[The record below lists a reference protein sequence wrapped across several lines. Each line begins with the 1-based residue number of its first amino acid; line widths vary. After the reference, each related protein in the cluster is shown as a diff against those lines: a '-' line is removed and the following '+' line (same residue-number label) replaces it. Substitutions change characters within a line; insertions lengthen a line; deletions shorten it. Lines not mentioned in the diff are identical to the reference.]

1 MRRYIVAP
9 LAFAFVS
16 LMPVF
21 PSHARRLAGHA
32 CRASLI
38 LFPLSNAALAQAQEV
53 AASAQLPEVRVSA
66 NGGTGGYV
74 AAEASGATRTET
86 PLREVPQSVR
96 VVTSALIDDLGAT
109 RLADTVDYVSGVA
122 RLNDFGGTWDNYAI
136 RGFSSTDMGYLVN
149 GFPGSRGYN
158 PMRDAATVER
168 LEFLKGPAAA
178 LYGSSEP
185 GGTINIVTKKPRF
198 TRATS
203 AELSAGTLGFARAT
217 VDTTGPIN
225 DQLAYRLNV
234 MAEDSASR
242 SSLIDGSKY
251 LVAPAL
257 AWAPDERTLV
267 QYEGEFMR
275 VRTPLD
281 RGLVNVNG
289 ELPLPRDRYLQE
301 PNDPNLHLSSNTH
314 QLTLDRDVATG
325 WRARLGVSYKE
336 SGFEGYAAEFGSVL
350 ADGRTLTRRN
360 SWRTL
365 PSRDT
370 SAHAEVEGNFHTG
383 GLAHRMLVGVEASRL
398 YMGMDILYSS
408 LAANPYAI
416 DIYEP
421 VYGQAKPPVSPSIS
435 TREHQ
440 RNLGAYLQ
448 DEVSLNDQ
456 WKLMAGVRFDNYH
469 QSVDNLLTVTSTRQS
484 QTAVSP
490 RIGLTWL
497 PTAQL
502 SAYLSLGKSFR
513 PNSGVDEAGNAFDPQ
528 HARAIEA
535 GLKWQS
541 EDARLGATLAV
552 FDIRKNNVLTRSPTN
567 PNFNIAAG
575 DATSRGLEI
584 DAFGQ
589 LDQHW
594 RISSSFT
601 LMNAKV
607 TEDNAIA
614 PGTRLTNIP
623 KVSASLLAIRE
634 DAMPVFGGRYGIGTG
649 IVYVGSRSGN
659 ATDTYSLPAY
669 ATVKLVTY
677 WQIDRRTRV
686 FLDVHNVFDKTY
698 YPASWGNLAVTP
710 GPGRQFVAGL
720 RYQF

>member
-1 MRRYIVAP
+1 MP
-9 LAFAFVS
+9 AFPRHPGLIAS
-16 LMPVF
+16 
-21 PSHARRLAGHA
+21 HA

-38 LFPLSNAALAQAQEV
+38 LFTLSNAALVRAQEL
-53 AASAQLPEVRVSA
+53 AGSANLPEVRVSA
-66 NGGTGGYV
+66 NAGGSGYV
-74 AAEASGATRTET
+74 ATEASGATRTET

-96 VVTSALIDDLGAT
+96 VVTSELINDLGAT

-168 LEFLKGPAAA
+168 FEFLKGPAAA

-185 GGTINIVTKKPRF
+185 GGTINIVTKKPKF
-198 TRATS
+198 TRATT
-203 AELSAGTLGFARAT
+203 AELSAGTLGFRRAT
-217 VDTTGPIN
+217 VDTTGPLN
-225 DQLAYRLNV
+225 EKLAYRLNA

-242 SSLIDGSKY
+242 SSLIDSHKY
-251 LVAPAL
+251 LVAPAF
-257 AWAPDERTLV
+257 AWAPDDRTLL

-289 ELPLPRDRYLQE
+289 RITLPRDRYLQE
-301 PNDPNLHLSSNTH
+301 PNDPNLHLSSDTH
-314 QLTLDRDVATG
+314 QLTLDRQLSAS
-325 WRARLGVSYKE
+325 WRTRIGVSYKE
-336 SGFEGYAAEFGSVL
+336 SSFEGYAAEFGSL
-350 ADGRTLTRRN
+350 RADGRTLTRRH

-370 SAHAEVEGNFHTG
+370 SANAEVEGNFHTG
-383 GLAHRMLVGVEASRL
+383 GLGHRMLVGIEASRL
-398 YMGMDILYSS
+398 FMGMDIAYSS

-416 DIYEP
+416 DLYEP
-421 VYGQAKPPVSPSIS
+421 VYGQAKPPLAPSIS
-435 TREHQ
+435 TRENQ
-440 RNLGAYLQ
+440 RNVGAYLQ
-448 DEVSLNDQ
+448 DEVSIGER
-456 WKLMAGVRFDNYH
+456 WKLLAGVRFDNFH
-469 QSVDNLLTVTSTRQS
+469 QSVDNLLTATSTRQS

-490 RIGLTWL
+490 RLGLTWL

-502 SAYLSLGKSFR
+502 SAYVSVGKSFR

-528 HARAIEA
+528 HARAVEA

-541 EDARLGATLAV
+541 NDERLGATLAV

-575 DATSRGLEI
+575 QATSRGLEI
-584 DAFGQ
+584 DVFGQ

-677 WQIDRRTRV
+677 WQMDRRTRV
-686 FLDVHNVFDKTY
+686 FLDIHNVFDKTY
-698 YPASWGNLAVTP
+698 YPASWGNLAVVP
-710 GPGRQFVAGL
+710 GLGRQFVAGL

>member
-1 MRRYIVAP
+1 M
-9 LAFAFVS
+9 S
-16 LMPVF
+16 VF
-21 PSHARRLAGHA
+21 PYPARRLARHA
-32 CRASLI
+32 CHASLI
-38 LFPLSNAALAQAQEV
+38 LFPPSDAALAETQEMAA
-53 AASAQLPEVRVSA
+53 AASLPEVRVSA
-66 NGGTGGYV
+66 SAGGSGYV
-74 AAEASGATRTET
+74 ATEASGATRTET

-96 VVTSALIDDLGAT
+96 VVTSELIDDLGAT
-109 RLADTVDYVSGVA
+109 RLADTVDYVSGIA

-168 LEFLKGPAAA
+168 FEFLKGPAAA

-185 GGTINIVTKKPRF
+185 GGTINIVTKKPKF
-198 TRATS
+198 TRATT

-225 DQLAYRLNV
+225 DKVAYRLNV

-242 SSLIDGSKY
+242 SSLIDSHKY
-251 LVAPAL
+251 VVAPAL
-257 AWAPDERTLV
+257 AWAIDSQTLL

-281 RGLVNVNG
+281 RGIVNVNG
-289 ELPLPRDRYLQE
+289 KITLPRDRFLQE
-301 PNDPNLHLSSNTH
+301 PSDPNLHLSSNTH
-314 QLTLDRDVATG
+314 QLTLDRELATG
-325 WRARLGVSYKE
+325 WRTRLGVSYKE

-370 SAHAEVEGNFHTG
+370 SANAEVEGSFHTG

-398 YMGMDILYSS
+398 FMGMDIAYSS
-408 LAANPYAI
+408 LAMNPYAI

-421 VYGQAKPPVSPSIS
+421 VYGQAKPPVSPNIS
-435 TREHQ
+435 TRENQ
-440 RNLGAYLQ
+440 RNVGAYLQ
-448 DEVSLNDQ
+448 DEVSLGER
-456 WKLMAGVRFDNYH
+456 WKLLGGVRFDNYH
-469 QSVDNLLTVTSTRQS
+469 QSVDNLLTGRSTSQS

-490 RIGLTWL
+490 RVGLTWL

-502 SAYLSLGKSFR
+502 SAYVSLGKSFR

-528 HARAIEA
+528 HGRAVEA

-541 EDARLGATLAV
+541 SDARLGATLAV
-552 FDIRKNNVLTRSPTN
+552 FDIRKKNVLTRSPTN

-575 DATSRGLEI
+575 EATSRGLEV

-589 LDQHW
+589 LDQRW
-594 RISSSFT
+594 RISTSFA
-601 LMNAKV
+601 LVNAKV

-634 DAMPVFGGRYGIGTG
+634 DAMPWGGGRYGVGTG

-669 ATVKLVTY
+669 ATVKLITY

-686 FLDVHNVFDKTY
+686 FMDVHNVFNKNY
-698 YPASWGNLAVTP
+698 YPASWGNLAVIP
-710 GPGRQFVAGL
+710 GLGRQFVAGL

>member
-1 MRRYIVAP
+1 M
-9 LAFAFVS
+9 S
-16 LMPVF
+16 VF
-21 PSHARRLAGHA
+21 PYPARRLARHA
-32 CRASLI
+32 CHASLI
-38 LFPLSNAALAQAQEV
+38 LFPLSDAALAETQEMAA
-53 AASAQLPEVRVSA
+53 AASLPEVRVSA
-66 NGGTGGYV
+66 SAGGSGYV
-74 AAEASGATRTET
+74 ATEASGATRTET

-96 VVTSALIDDLGAT
+96 VVTSELIDDLGAT
-109 RLADTVDYVSGVA
+109 RLADTVDYVSGIA

-168 LEFLKGPAAA
+168 FEFLKGPAAA

-185 GGTINIVTKKPRF
+185 GGTINIVTKKPKF
-198 TRATS
+198 TRATT

-225 DQLAYRLNV
+225 DKVAYRLNV

-242 SSLIDGSKY
+242 SSLIDSHKY

-257 AWAPDERTLV
+257 AWAIDSQTLL

-281 RGLVNVNG
+281 RGIVNVNG
-289 ELPLPRDRYLQE
+289 KITLPRDRFLQE
-301 PNDPNLHLSSNTH
+301 PSDPNLHLSSNTH
-314 QLTLDRDVATG
+314 QLTLDRELATG
-325 WRARLGVSYKE
+325 WRTRLGVSYKE

-370 SAHAEVEGNFHTG
+370 SANAEVEGNFHTG

-398 YMGMDILYSS
+398 FMGMDIAYSS
-408 LAANPYAI
+408 LAMNPYAI

-421 VYGQAKPPVSPSIS
+421 VYGQAKPPVSPNIS
-435 TREHQ
+435 TRENQ
-440 RNLGAYLQ
+440 RNVGAYLQ
-448 DEVSLNDQ
+448 DEVSLGER
-456 WKLMAGVRFDNYH
+456 WKLLGGVRFDNYH
-469 QSVDNLLTVTSTRQS
+469 QSVDNLLTGRSTSQS

-490 RIGLTWL
+490 RVGLTWL

-502 SAYLSLGKSFR
+502 SAYVSLGKSFR

-528 HARAIEA
+528 HGRAVEA

-541 EDARLGATLAV
+541 SDARLGATLAV
-552 FDIRKNNVLTRSPTN
+552 FDIRKKNVLTRSPTN

-575 DATSRGLEI
+575 EATSRGLEV

-594 RISSSFT
+594 RISTSFA
-601 LMNAKV
+601 LVNAKV

-634 DAMPVFGGRYGIGTG
+634 DAMPWGGGRYGVGTG

-669 ATVKLVTY
+669 ATVKLITY

-686 FLDVHNVFDKTY
+686 FMDVHNVFNKNY
-698 YPASWGNLAVTP
+698 YPASWGNLAVIP
-710 GPGRQFVAGL
+710 GLGRQFVAGL

>member
-1 MRRYIVAP
+1 M
-9 LAFAFVS
+9 S
-16 LMPVF
+16 VF
-21 PSHARRLAGHA
+21 PYPAPRLARHA
-32 CRASLI
+32 CHASLI
-38 LFPLSNAALAQAQEV
+38 LFPLSDAALAETQEM
-53 AASAQLPEVRVSA
+53 AAAARLPEVRVSA
-66 NGGTGGYV
+66 SAGGNGYV
-74 AAEASGATRTET
+74 ATEASGATRTET

-96 VVTSALIDDLGAT
+96 VVTSELIDDLGAT
-109 RLADTVDYVSGVA
+109 RLADTVDYVSGIA

-149 GFPGSRGYN
+149 GLPGSRGYN

-168 LEFLKGPAAA
+168 FEFLKGPAAA

-185 GGTINIVTKKPRF
+185 GGTVNIVTKKPKF
-198 TRATS
+198 TRATT

-225 DQLAYRLNV
+225 DKVAYRLNV

-242 SSLIDGSKY
+242 SSLIDSHKY

-257 AWAPDERTLV
+257 AWAIDSQTLL

-281 RGLVNVNG
+281 RGIVNVNG
-289 ELPLPRDRYLQE
+289 KITLPRDRFLQE
-301 PNDPNLHLSSNTH
+301 PSDPNLHLSSNTH
-314 QLTLDRDVATG
+314 QLTLDRELTTG
-325 WRARLGVSYKE
+325 WRTRLGVSYKE
-336 SGFEGYAAEFGSVL
+336 SGFEGYAAEFGSML

-370 SAHAEVEGNFHTG
+370 SANAEVEGSFHMG
-383 GLAHRMLVGVEASRL
+383 GLGHRMLVGVEASRL
-398 YMGMDILYSS
+398 CMGMDIAYSN
-408 LAANPYAI
+408 LATNPYAI

-421 VYGQAKPPVSPSIS
+421 VYGQAKPPVSPNIS
-435 TREHQ
+435 TRENQ
-440 RNLGAYLQ
+440 RNVGAYLQ
-448 DEVSLNDQ
+448 DEVSLGER
-456 WKLMAGVRFDNYH
+456 WKLLAGVRIDNYH
-469 QSVDNLLTVTSTRQS
+469 QSVDNLLTGRPTSQS

-502 SAYLSLGKSFR
+502 SAYVSLGKSFR

-528 HARAIEA
+528 HGRAVEA

-541 EDARLGATLAV
+541 SDARLGATLAV
-552 FDIRKNNVLTRSPTN
+552 FDIRKNNVLTRSPTD
-567 PNFNIAAG
+567 PNFNVAAG
-575 DATSRGLEI
+575 EATSRGLEV

-594 RISSSFT
+594 RISSSFA
-601 LMNAKV
+601 LVNAKV

-634 DAMPVFGGRYGIGTG
+634 DAMPWAGGRYGVGTG

-669 ATVKLVTY
+669 ATVKLITY

-686 FLDVHNVFDKTY
+686 FMDVHNVFNKNY
-698 YPASWGNLAVTP
+698 YPASWGNLAVIP
-710 GPGRQFVAGL
+710 GLGRQFVAGL

>member
-1 MRRYIVAP
+1 M
-9 LAFAFVS
+9 S
-16 LMPVF
+16 VF
-21 PSHARRLAGHA
+21 PYPARRLVRHA
-32 CRASLI
+32 CHASLI
-38 LFPLSNAALAQAQEV
+38 LFPLSDAALAEAQEL
-53 AASAQLPEVRVSA
+53 AAAAGLPEVRVSA
-66 NGGTGGYV
+66 SAGGHGYV
-74 AAEASGATRTET
+74 PTEASGATRTDT

-96 VVTSALIDDLGAT
+96 VVTSELIDDLGAT
-109 RLADTVDYVSGVA
+109 RLADTVDYVSGIA

-168 LEFLKGPAAA
+168 FEFLKGPAAA

-185 GGTINIVTKKPRF
+185 GGTINIVTKKPKF
-198 TRATS
+198 TRATT
-203 AELSAGTLGFARAT
+203 AEVSAGTLGFARAT
-217 VDTTGPIN
+217 VDTTGPIH
-225 DQLAYRLNV
+225 DKVAYRLNV

-242 SSLIDGSKY
+242 SSLIDSHKY

-257 AWAPDERTLV
+257 AWAIDSQTLL

-281 RGLVNVNG
+281 RGIVNVNG
-289 ELPLPRDRYLQE
+289 KLTLPRDRFLQE
-301 PNDPNLHLSSNTH
+301 PSDPNLHLSSDTH
-314 QLTLDRDVATG
+314 QLTLDRELTTG
-325 WRARLGVSYKE
+325 WRTRLGVSYKE

-370 SAHAEVEGNFHTG
+370 SANAEIEGNFHTG
-383 GLAHRMLVGVEASRL
+383 GLAHRMLVGIEASRL
-398 YMGMDILYSS
+398 FMGMDIAYSS
-408 LAANPYAI
+408 LATNPYAI

-421 VYGQAKPPVSPSIS
+421 VYGQAKPPVLPNIS
-435 TREHQ
+435 TRENQ
-440 RNLGAYLQ
+440 RNVGAYLQ
-448 DEVSLNDQ
+448 DEVSLGER
-456 WKLMAGVRFDNYH
+456 WKLLAGVRFDNYH
-469 QSVDNLLTVTSTRQS
+469 QSVDNLLTGRSTSQS

-490 RIGLTWL
+490 RVGLTWL

-502 SAYLSLGKSFR
+502 SAYVSLGKSFR

-528 HARAIEA
+528 HGRAVEA

-541 EDARLGATLAV
+541 SDARLGATLAV
-552 FDIRKNNVLTRSPTN
+552 FDIRKKNVLTRSPTN
-567 PNFNIAAG
+567 ANFNIAAG
-575 DATSRGLEI
+575 EATSRGLEV

-594 RISSSFT
+594 RISTSFA
-601 LMNAKV
+601 LVNAKV

-634 DAMPVFGGRYGIGTG
+634 DAMPWGGGRYGVGTG

-669 ATVKLVTY
+669 ATVKLITY

-686 FLDVHNVFDKTY
+686 FMDVHNVFNKNY
-698 YPASWGNLAVTP
+698 YPASWGNLAVIP
-710 GPGRQFVAGL
+710 GLGRQFVAGL